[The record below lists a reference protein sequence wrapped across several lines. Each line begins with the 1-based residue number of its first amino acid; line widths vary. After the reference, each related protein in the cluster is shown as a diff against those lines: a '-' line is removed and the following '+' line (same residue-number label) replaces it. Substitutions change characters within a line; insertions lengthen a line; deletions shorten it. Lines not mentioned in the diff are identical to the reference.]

1 MAPLDFPD
9 IIGLNGSNSENKR
22 THFGGLW
29 LLFYRFTATPFP
41 VIVYGEKMFWTSMHH
56 VMKTKVVI
64 TWFGHYMCSWD
75 LGRNLATTLP
85 TMQLY
90 NDSTWGN
97 LSDFNKLPLE
107 LQKEF
112 TFKAALSNIWPLG
125 GRKDL
130 KQTQKQVGNNRCPLS
145 LAVAR

>member
-1 MAPLDFPD
+1 
-9 IIGLNGSNSENKR
+9 
-22 THFGGLW
+22 
-29 LLFYRFTATPFP
+29 
-41 VIVYGEKMFWTSMHH
+41 
-56 VMKTKVVI
+56 
-64 TWFGHYMCSWD
+64 
-75 LGRNLATTLP
+75 
-85 TMQLY
+85 MQLY
-90 NDSTWGN
+90 NDSTLGN